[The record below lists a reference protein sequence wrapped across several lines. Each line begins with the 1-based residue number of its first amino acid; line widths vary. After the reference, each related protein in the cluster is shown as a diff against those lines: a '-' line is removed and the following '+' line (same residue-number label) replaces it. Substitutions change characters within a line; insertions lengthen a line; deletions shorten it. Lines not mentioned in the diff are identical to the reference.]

1 MAIAYQDL
9 LRTQLNNRISFRE
22 KRPGIV
28 QLFAPFYHEDGDMVD
43 VFFQEIGEDIV
54 RISDYGLTVMR
65 LSYNYELDTPH
76 KEKVFTRI
84 IAEHGLKEEHGN
96 IYADTDAEH
105 LYMNLMTFV
114 QVVSKVSSMRHFSR
128 EVVRSMFY
136 EMLEEHIM
144 GKFSKYHPAKRTVP
158 LVNRDDLEVDMC
170 LEVGHRPI
178 YLFGVKDAMKAR
190 LVTISCLEFQKA
202 RLPFRSVIVHED
214 MSALSPKDIRRLTN
228 AADKQFP
235 SLEDFKAD
243 GETYLE
249 REAAAS

>member
-1 MAIAYQDL
+1 MAIAYQNL
-9 LRTQLNNRISFRE
+9 LRAQLHNRVSFRE

-43 VFFQEIGEDIV
+43 IFFQEIGESTV

-76 KEKVFTRI
+76 KEKIFTRI
-84 IAEHGLKEEHGN
+84 IAEHGLKEDHGN

-128 EVVRSMFY
+128 EVIRSMFY
-136 EMLEEHIM
+136 ELLEEHIM
-144 GKFSKYHPAKRTVP
+144 EKFSKYHPDKKATP

-170 LEVGHRPI
+170 LEVGRRPI

-214 MSALSPKDIRRLTN
+214 MSSLSAKDIRRLTN

-235 SLEDFKAD
+235 SLEDFRAD

-249 REAAAS
+249 REAVAN

>member
-1 MAIAYQDL
+1 
-9 LRTQLNNRISFRE
+9 
-22 KRPGIV
+22 
-28 QLFAPFYHEDGDMVD
+28 MVD

-136 EMLEEHIM
+136 EMLEEHC
-144 GKFSKYHPAKRTVP
+144 Y
-158 LVNRDDLEVDMC
+158 C
-170 LEVGHRPI
+170 
-178 YLFGVKDAMKAR
+178 
-190 LVTISCLEFQKA
+190 
-202 RLPFRSVIVHED
+202 
-214 MSALSPKDIRRLTN
+214 
-228 AADKQFP
+228 
-235 SLEDFKAD
+235 
-243 GETYLE
+243 
-249 REAAAS
+249 